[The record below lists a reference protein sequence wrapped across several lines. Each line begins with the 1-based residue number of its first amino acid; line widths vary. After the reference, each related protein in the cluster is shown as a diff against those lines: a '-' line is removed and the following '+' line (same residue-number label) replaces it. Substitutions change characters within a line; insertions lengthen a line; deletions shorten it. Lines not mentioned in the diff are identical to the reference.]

1 MGLTYRFEGF
11 DIRADALLS
20 TVTLPQFRLRWL
32 EDNDKKNQVRSLLH
46 EQVRLVAQQQ
56 SAVGDAAVNLNLPD
70 AAGQGSDE
78 EFFCF
83 SSGTTEHTDATVE
96 VDLYLSD
103 NSREI
108 DSLHKFPLVKKV
120 FEKYNTP
127 LPSSAPVERL
137 FSLGGQILT
146 PRRNRLSDS
155 HFERQALLRANR
167 HFLPNHN

>member
-1 MGLTYRFEGF
+1 MHCL
-11 DIRADALLS
+11 IS

-56 SAVGDAAVNLNLPD
+56 SAVGDAAVNLPD
-70 AAGQGSDE
+70 ADGQGSDE
-78 EFFCF
+78 EFSCF

-120 FEKYNTP
+120 FEKCNTP

-146 PRRNRLSDS
+146 ARRNRLSDS

>member
-56 SAVGDAAVNLNLPD
+56 SAVGDAAVNLNLPH